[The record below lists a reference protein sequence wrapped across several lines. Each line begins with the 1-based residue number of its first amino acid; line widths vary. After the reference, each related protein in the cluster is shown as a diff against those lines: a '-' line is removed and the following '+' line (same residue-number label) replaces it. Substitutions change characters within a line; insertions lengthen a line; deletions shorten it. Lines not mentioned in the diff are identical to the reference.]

1 MLTSSWGRSIRG
13 LGGTAATK
21 ADVLDGGADGM
32 DEAATEITSELID
45 LSGLTLAALDSYGE
59 EALAP
64 AIAPLL
70 RQIDNPTNSI
80 GGHNS

>member
-1 MLTSSWGRSIRG
+1 
-13 LGGTAATK
+13 
-21 ADVLDGGADGM
+21 M
-32 DEAATEITSELID
+32 DEAIAEITSELID
-45 LSGLTLAALDSYGE
+45 LTGLTLTDLGSYQA

>member
-1 MLTSSWGRSIRG
+1 MN
-13 LGGTAATK
+13 
-21 ADVLDGGADGM
+21 
-32 DEAATEITSELID
+32 EAVTEITSELID
-45 LSGLTLAALDSYGE
+45 LTGLTLAELGSYTQK
-59 EALAP
+59 AITP